1 VNRRLTF
8 LIAAFEALVIAGI
21 GVGITLAPLTV
32 IWLFE
37 NDPSIDWFVAFRA
50 ASDIWLM
57 AHGTRLVVAEG
68 VIMGVEVPSFV
79 ISVVP
84 LGLTFLIGF
93 LALRLGRRLTAAN
106 ELWPGWLSATAVYG
120 AISLFLSTAAHNPA
134 IYPVN
139 WQGTFLPPTFFA
151 IVLIVGSLTGK
162 RQLFGEASNLPE
174 AAERIW
180 FKNWV
185 ANRVDNLHWG
195 IRALAMPALRAG
207 TGIVAMLLAISAVMI
222 ALLLAVNWITVTRF
236 YEGLQVSVLG
246 GIMVTAGQ
254 LAVLP
259 NLVIFGAAWLTGVG
273 FQIGAG
279 SIISP
284 IATNIGPMPIFP
296 IVGAI
301 PAGQLS
307 FGLIAVAVPLLG
319 AFAATLL
326 IKRHADEVRFEFASA
341 WNAAIS
347 LGLAIGFVAAVEMGI
362 LAAAASGGF
371 GPGRM
376 QTVGINP
383 FMLMAVVFVETASVS
398 ILAAFFSARPDKPD
412 HPLLLERSR

>member
-1 VNRRLTF
+1 MNRRLTF

-68 VIMGVEVPSFV
+68 VIMGVEVPSFI

-84 LGLTFLIGF
+84 LGLTFVIGF

-120 AISLFLSTAAHNPA
+120 AISLFLSTAAHSPA

-185 ANRVDNLHWG
+185 ADRVDNLHWG

-207 TGIVAMLLAISAVMI
+207 TGIVAVLLLISALMI

-371 GPGRM
+371 GPGRL

-383 FMLMAVVFVETASVS
+383 LMLMAVVFVETASVS

>member
-1 VNRRLTF
+1 MNRRLTF

-185 ANRVDNLHWG
+185 ADRVDNLHWG

-371 GPGRM
+371 GPGRL